1 MHSSTQLGSFRVD
14 VRTLDYLSSETGIFI
29 CFAGMPV
36 QGVSKQAPAWLEGE
50 LETRA
55 KAKWLDLDQLR
66 GKLEDF
72 PGGLS
77 SERHLP
83 PPTLHPGRQPSAPP
97 TRGWCCLRDR
107 CCPGRGQGGDPVA
120 VRAGG
125 GLSVQLPWFGRA
137 GAAQPSRWRQRG
149 AAVWRS

>member
-1 MHSSTQLGSFRVD
+1 M
-14 VRTLDYLSSETGIFI
+14 

-83 PPTLHPGRQPSAPP
+83 PPIPHPPPRPPALLPANQGMVLPS
-97 TRGWCCLRDR
+97 G
-107 CCPGRGQGGDPVA
+107 
-120 VRAGG
+120 
-125 GLSVQLPWFGRA
+125 
-137 GAAQPSRWRQRG
+137 
-149 AAVWRS
+149 

>member
-1 MHSSTQLGSFRVD
+1 MPSSTQLGSVRVD

-77 SERHLP
+77 SSHPP
-83 PPTLHPGRQPSAPP
+83 PPTPAASPPPRQP
-97 TRGWCCLRDR
+97 RD
-107 CCPGRGQGGDPVA
+107 GAAFGIGAGLGA
-120 VRAGG
+120 ARAGIR
-125 GLSVQLPWFGRA
+125 SRSERA
-137 GAAQPSRWRQRG
+137 AG
-149 AAVWRS
+149 